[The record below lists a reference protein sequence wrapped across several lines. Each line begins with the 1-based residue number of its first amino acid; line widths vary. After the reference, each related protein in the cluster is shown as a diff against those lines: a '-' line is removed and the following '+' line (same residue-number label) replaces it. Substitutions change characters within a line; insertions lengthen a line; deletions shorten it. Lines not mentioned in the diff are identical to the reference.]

1 LVGKATTDVFT
12 NKTFDTAGTGNV
24 LKINGTQVSAITG
37 TGAVVLA
44 VSPTITGTL
53 ATSAITIDSL
63 LLEDTA
69 TLTTTAITANQVV
82 ATLAS
87 ATYRSVEFLVSITN
101 STNYYLTKIL
111 AVHDGTTVYMT
122 QYGEI
127 YSSSA
132 LATFDMDISGGSI
145 RLLTTPTQA
154 TSTVFNVAIKAIAV

>member
-1 LVGKATTDVFT
+1 LT
-12 NKTFDTAGTGNV
+12 NKTFNTAGTGNV
-24 LKINGTQVSAITG
+24 LQINGTTVSAVTG

-44 VSPTITGTL
+44 ASPTITGTL

-69 TLTTTAITANQVV
+69 TLTTTATTANQVV

-87 ATYRSVEFLVSITN
+87 ATYRSVEFLVSITS

-145 RLLTTPTQA
+145 RLLTTPAQA
-154 TSTVFNVAIKAIAV
+154 TSTVFNVGIRAIAV